1 MGVYLG
7 SNSVDIFGGIPLQT
21 SWVRIAS
28 KSLNVTTSS
37 TTSTKIDTISIGS
50 DYYTK
55 DSIIYVRVR
64 DHNGKRNGYLYGTD
78 TFFLNYYDANSA
90 TTSLTV
96 GARLVHRYSSSG
108 VYTSYSGGYGVY
120 GYSITSDGNLNIYSR
135 YNSTYTLTIDG
146 TYDVEVYKLEYIK
159 GKEIYE

>member
-7 SNSVDIFGGIPLQT
+7 SNAVDLFGGQPLNI
-21 SWVRIAS
+21 SWTKIAS
-28 KSLNVTTSS
+28 KSFDVS
-37 TTSTKIDTISIGS
+37 TTSTSNTNIGSIELGS

-55 DSIIYVRVR
+55 DAIIYVRVR

-90 TTSLTV
+90 TSNLTV
-96 GARLVHRYSSSG
+96 GARLIHRVSSSG
-108 VYTSYSGGYGVY
+108 SYTSYSGSYGIY
-120 GYSITSDGNLNIYSR
+120 AYSITSDGNLHIYSR
-135 YNSTYTLTIDG
+135 YNSTYTLTING

>member
-7 SNSVDIFGGIPLQT
+7 SNAVDLFGGQPLNI
-21 SWVRIAS
+21 SWTKIAS
-28 KSLNVTTSS
+28 DSFNVTTTSTSS
-37 TTSTKIDTISIGS
+37 TSIGTIELGN

-55 DSIIYVRVR
+55 DAIIYVRVR

-78 TFFLNYYDANSA
+78 TFFLNHCDANGSGSDL
-90 TTSLTV
+90 TT
-96 GARLVHRYSSSG
+96 GARLVHRMSSSG
-108 VYTSYSGGYGVY
+108 TYGSYSGSYGVY
-120 GYSITSDGNLNIYSR
+120 GYSITSDGILNIYRR